1 MHEYTTAKGW
11 IELFSYKI
19 HTRYCVLSRYSIQ
32 SVGMT
37 QVAIVTKWKFVV
49 EFEDWE
55 TGEISGTTGQA
66 STREE
71 CEGLIEYDTQYHADH
86 GRTVLNVEACE
97 ICAECEGE
105 GQIPAGN
112 GGRDIP

>member
-1 MHEYTTAKGW
+1 
-11 IELFSYKI
+11 
-19 HTRYCVLSRYSIQ
+19 
-32 SVGMT
+32 MT

-112 GGRDIP
+112 GGRVICQACGGHLGPISKDEIVNGSAGTFNFSW